1 MKSLNHRRFITRML
15 RFDLENVSA
24 AAGCDLLTAQVS
36 LVPRSW
42 NSRLQCDAIQVVMPY
57 KPTLV
62 MLYKP
67 TLAGHTKSLQPYQP
81 REQRDIAQVVIQ
93 TDLGFTAQMR
103 ERHLIRGPIFHHSSA
118 PGAHHPSLSPMPPCP
133 TNPMPYAPHHP
144 DSQTT
149 PFFPF

>member
-24 AAGCDLLTAQVS
+24 TGCDLLTAQVS

-118 PGAHHPSLSPMPPCP
+118 PGAHHPSLSTHAPLPYKPDALCP
-133 TNPMPYAPHHP
+133 TPP
-144 DSQTT
+144 
-149 PFFPF
+149 

>member
-1 MKSLNHRRFITRML
+1 MKLLNHRRFITRML

-24 AAGCDLLTAQVS
+24 TGCDLLTVQVS

-42 NSRLQCDAIQVVMPY
+42 NSRLQCDAIQNVMPY
-57 KPTLV
+57 KPTL
-62 MLYKP
+62 P
-67 TLAGHTKSLQPYQP
+67 SHTKSLQPYRP

-103 ERHLIRGPIFHHSSA
+103 ERHLIRGRIFHHSSA
-118 PGAHHPSLSPMPPCP
+118 PGAHQPSLSPMPPCP

-149 PFFPF
+149 FFFPF